1 MIFIKIFKKLNR
13 IISFII
19 PKNNHFFY
27 INDKKNKLKKLYLTN
42 DIYFEKNTD
51 NCKIDL
57 EIIKKKNLKKY
68 DLIIIGEEINNY
80 SNKKIQKIIN
90 FFLKNNKNII
100 IEGYSSFYNL
110 NIDNFCNWFRP
121 IDVTKD
127 PFNYKNTKILYK
139 NISFKFLIQY
149 LILIFIIIYINIKNN
164 SFLNFILF
172 ASTLIVTV
180 LIPFKKILQIRKN
193 E

>member
-1 MIFIKIFKKLNR
+1 MIFIKIVKKLNR
-13 IISFII
+13 IISFIL
-19 PKNNHFFY
+19 PKNKRFFY
-27 INDKKNKLKKLYLTN
+27 IDDKNKLKKLYLTN
-42 DIYFEKNTD
+42 EIYFDKNTD

-57 EIIKKKNLKKY
+57 EIIKEKNLKKY
-68 DLIIIGEEINNY
+68 NLIILGEEINNY
-80 SNKKIQKIIN
+80 NNKKIQKIIN

-149 LILIFIIIYINIKNN
+149 LILIFLIIYINIKNN

-172 ASTLIVTV
+172 ASTLIIIV
-180 LIPFKKILQIRKN
+180 LIPFKKILQIRKL
-193 E
+193 